1 MKIRYAFFAGLL
13 VLLVLACKTTP
24 ADTGPASLA
33 DGSDSGPA
41 AAPAADPAEARAR
54 AEAKLEE
61 LVSVRE
67 EAAAAGIQDDDKLPD
82 RFSGVDQQAA
92 SARDQ
97 FDGGN
102 YDGAFTDASEAAG
115 RYRVLKAIADAH
127 NLKKEADEWNFL
139 DYDRENYEAACD
151 SGNSAVELFDDGFL
165 EEALTNADQAAAGFA
180 LVLENGWIAYT
191 NEKSAA
197 AQSWRQAAL
206 EARANVA
213 SRDMYE
219 EADKIYNQAF
229 ASLRSGELEDAAGF
243 FEQSGDLFKDSRDD
257 AVEKRVRAEE
267 AIRQAEQK
275 VSQSGENVKNAGEIL
290 GDKE

>member
-1 MKIRYAFFAGLL
+1 MKIRHVFFAGLL

-33 DGSDSGPA
+33 DGSGSVSVDSTL
-41 AAPAADPAEARAR
+41 DARAR
-54 AEAKLEE
+54 TEAKLAE
-61 LVSVRE
+61 LASVRE
-67 EAAAAGIQDDDKLPD
+67 EAAASGIQDDDKLPE
-82 RFSGVDQQAA
+82 RFTGVDNEAA
-92 SARDQ
+92 AARDL
-97 FDGGN
+97 FDEGN
-102 YDGAFTDASEAAG
+102 YDSAFETASDAAD

-127 NLKKEADEWNFL
+127 NLKKEADEWDFL
-139 DYDRENYEAACD
+139 EYDRENYEAACD
-151 SGNSAVELFDDGFL
+151 SGNRAVELFDAGSL
-165 EEALTNADQAAAGFA
+165 EEAQTSADEAAAGFA

-191 NEKSAA
+191 NEQSAS

-213 SRDMYE
+213 SRDVYE

-229 ASLRSGELEDAAGF
+229 ASLRSGELRDAAGF
-243 FEQSGDLFKDSRDD
+243 FEQSGSLFRESRDD

-275 VSQSGENVKNAGEIL
+275 LSQSGENVKNAGEIL